1 MNKESG
7 AASKRLSFLSNLLR
21 SRSAKVGLAILVA
34 YGVVIL
40 IGPILVPYSP
50 YDVTGV
56 SNSAPSASHPF
67 GTEFLGRDVFSQT
80 IAGAYLSIPI
90 GIATATTAT
99 LIGFVVG
106 ILAGYFER
114 LEGVFVGAAD
124 VVMTFPALPLMVLL
138 GSIFPATDLVIAL
151 IMVLVL
157 WPPIARSIRSQA
169 LSVRKRPF
177 VDAAKTS
184 GMSDLRIIGRVIAPE
199 VASIAFAYF
208 VLTVATSI
216 VLVSALQF
224 LGVGNPNVI
233 SWGSMLYFAQQFGF
247 YAGDWWWI
255 MAPGLSITILA
266 VALALIGFSFEEL
279 MNPRLRA

>member
-1 MNKESG
+1 VDQETSPTNE
-7 AASKRLSFLSNLLR
+7 RPSFFSSLWR
-21 SRSAKVGLAILVA
+21 KRSAKVGLAILVA
-34 YGVVIL
+34 YGVVAFVGPL
-40 IGPILVPYSP
+40 IVRYSP

-56 SNSAPSASHPF
+56 PNSPPSLSHPF

-80 IAGAYLSIPI
+80 ISGLYLSLPI
-90 GIATATTAT
+90 GIATATAAT
-99 LIGFVVG
+99 LLGFVVG
-106 ILAGYFER
+106 ILAGYFDR
-114 LEGVFVGAAD
+114 LEGILIGAAD
-124 VVMTFPALPLMVLL
+124 VLMVFPALPLMVLL
-138 GSIFPATDLVIAL
+138 GSIFPATDFNISL

-169 LSVRKRPF
+169 LSVKKRPF
-177 VDAAKTS
+177 VDAAKTV
-184 GMSDLRIIGRVIAPE
+184 GMSDLRVIRRVIAPE

-208 VLTVATSI
+208 VLTVAASI

-224 LGVGNPNVI
+224 LGVGNPDVV

-255 MAPGLSITILA
+255 MAPGLSITTLA